1 MCVAPVM
8 NMLGFGRPPTPP
20 PPPQR
25 MAPAPTLR
33 SQAKGPEYVKPEDIR
48 EGDEDEKLESR
59 KKKALEIKKT
69 REGVKQMSSI
79 DASTMPQGP
88 EGGVT
93 TE

>member
-8 NMLGFGRPPTPP
+8 SLLGFNRPSPPPTPP
-20 PPPQR
+20 R
-25 MAPAPTLR
+25 MAPAPTLK
-33 SQAKGPEYVKPEDIR
+33 SQAKAPEYVKPEDIR

-79 DASTMPQGP
+79 DAATMPQGP
-88 EGGVT
+88 EGGVN

>member
-8 NMLGFGRPPTPP
+8 SLLGFNRPSPPPT
-20 PPPQR
+20 PQR
-25 MAPAPTLR
+25 MAPAPTLK
-33 SQAKGPEYVKPEDIR
+33 SQAKAPEYVKPEDIR

-79 DASTMPQGP
+79 DAATMPQGP

>member
-8 NMLGFGRPPTPP
+8 NLLGFGRPPTPP
-20 PPPQR
+20 APPR
-25 MAPAPTLR
+25 MQPAPTLK

-48 EGDEDEKLESR
+48 EGDDEEKLESR

-79 DASTMPQGP
+79 DAATMPQGP